1 MSEDVATRRERAR
14 DVLRTLSGSEQGAR
28 ALETFFEGRGAVGE
42 LAMLVGAGEIWARD
56 DLRRRDRSVVV
67 ISMLA
72 ALGRERELE
81 QHLAGGLHHGLSPD
95 ELDEI
100 VLQIAVYAG
109 LPFGLA
115 ASGVAE
121 RVMADR
127 AFATERA
134 HRPAPLAPKP
144 PAARR
149 AAGLDVL
156 KTLLG
161 APELDLE
168 ATETSILE
176 QQGAIGEL
184 VMDYAFGDV
193 WSRPGLSRR
202 DRSLVVISVL
212 TALHL
217 PHELEIHLAGAL
229 HHGVTP
235 GEIEAVLLT
244 AVAYCGFPRAIDGML
259 LARKVFAAAGV
270 STGSGS
276 GTGTARRVDL
286 DSGDEEGRPA

>member
-1 MSEDVATRRERAR
+1 MSRLDRRFSACAR
-14 DVLRTLSGSEQGAR
+14 DNR
-28 ALETFFEGRGAVGE
+28 AALIGYLTAFDPDLETSFANLE
-42 LAMLVGAGEIWARD
+42 
-56 DLRRRDRSVVV
+56 
-67 ISMLA
+67 A
-72 ALGRERELE
+72 AC
-81 QHLAGGLHHGLSPD
+81 
-95 ELDEI
+95 
-100 VLQIAVYAG
+100 
-109 LPFGLA
+109 
-115 ASGVAE
+115 
-121 RVMADR
+121 
-127 AFATERA
+127 
-134 HRPAPLAPKP
+134 
-144 PAARR
+144 

-270 STGSGS
+270 SAGS